1 MGNAMMQVASSKPTS
16 LPKLQTN
23 VCLACGTSGLTFV
36 ENIPIDQLA
45 DAWANDREALGGE
58 SADRKAWLDSTTRT
72 IESSAVRFDRCEE
85 CGLEMSSPR
94 RPWLNGLYPEDE
106 HYPQRWEFTRCLTD
120 FGAKPLSILELGCGA
135 GEFLSM
141 AESRGHKAI
150 GVDFN
155 SYGVETAKGRG
166 LKAICGGFDHLR
178 EYLLKSQKE
187 LAFDAIAFFHVIEH
201 LAEPDLLFQKLNSFA
216 RSGTR
221 LAISCPGPDRF
232 TGLISE
238 QRVGTRE
245 FVDYPPHHV
254 LRWTIPALR
263 RFLEAHGWK
272 VINAVE
278 EPLDWVAASS
288 QIGITRA
295 MYNGYLNSPIRRRL
309 SLVRA
314 RAQLLMEVL
323 RRHTTGLSIYILAER
338 SN

>member
-1 MGNAMMQVASSKPTS
+1 MHLTSTKSTS
-16 LPKLQTN
+16 LPELQTT
-23 VCLACGTSGLTFV
+23 VCLACGSSGLTFV
-36 ENIPIDQLA
+36 ESIAIERLA
-45 DAWANDREALGGE
+45 DAWAIDREALGGE
-58 SADRKAWLDSTTRT
+58 SADRQAWLESTTRA
-72 IESSAVRFDRCEE
+72 IESSAVRFDRCEK

-106 HYPQRWEFTRCLTD
+106 NYPQRWEFFRCLTD
-120 FGAKPLSILELGCGA
+120 LGSNPLSVLELGCGA
-135 GEFLSM
+135 GEFLSL
-141 AESRGHKAI
+141 AESRGHQAL

-155 SYGVETAKGRG
+155 PFGVETATARG

-178 EYLLKSQKE
+178 EYLINSQTE
-187 LAFDAIAFFHVIEH
+187 LTFDAIAFFHVIEH
-201 LAEPDLLFQKLNSFA
+201 LAEPELLFKELNSFA
-216 RSGTR
+216 GSGTR

-263 RFLEAHGWK
+263 KFLEAQGWT
-272 VINAVE
+272 VITALE

-295 MYNGYLNSPIRRRL
+295 MYKGYLNSPIRRRL

-314 RAQLLMEVL
+314 RAQLVMEVM
-323 RRHTTGLSIYILAER
+323 RRHTTGLSIYVLAER